1 MVLLNND
8 NQLNIKNYHMFQCI
22 EKRKN
27 EKVTVSPLK
36 DNNIDIDLD
45 IDVINF
51 NKYLLKNTNH
61 GSTNPQKPKTPTTR

>member
-36 DNNIDIDLD
+36 DNNIDLD

-61 GSTNPQKPKTPTTR
+61 GSTNPQKPKTPVTK

>member
-36 DNNIDIDLD
+36 DNNIDLD
-45 IDVINF
+45 IDVVNF

-61 GSTNPQKPKTPTTR
+61 ASTNPQKPKTPVTK